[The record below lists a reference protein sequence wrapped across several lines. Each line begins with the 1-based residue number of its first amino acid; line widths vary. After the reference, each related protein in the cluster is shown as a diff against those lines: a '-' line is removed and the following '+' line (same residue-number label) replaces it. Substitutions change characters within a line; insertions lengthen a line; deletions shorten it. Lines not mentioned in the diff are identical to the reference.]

1 MNMVLI
7 VKYTSYVLQ
16 MNFLIL
22 LYKESHVE
30 MNQE

>member
-1 MNMVLI
+1 MNMILI
-7 VKYTSYVLQ
+7 VKYTSYILQ

>member
-1 MNMVLI
+1 MNMILI